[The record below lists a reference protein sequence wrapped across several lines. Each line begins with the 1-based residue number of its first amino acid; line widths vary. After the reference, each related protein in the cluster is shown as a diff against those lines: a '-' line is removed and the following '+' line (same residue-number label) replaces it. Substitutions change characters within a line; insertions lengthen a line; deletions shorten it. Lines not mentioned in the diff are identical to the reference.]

1 MTQDNDLK
9 PSSSLL
15 LVREMNGGIQVFMM
29 RRSLKSNFGGIWVFP
44 GGLLE
49 EQDKQT
55 IENNHTDGI
64 NEAQSQDILS
74 LDQESLPYW
83 VACLRETFEETG
95 ALLAKRENK
104 DTFIPT
110 SSELVKLDK
119 LRADLLNGDI
129 SFPKILGQLNLHL
142 ALDQMI
148 YLSHWITPKVESKR
162 YTTRFFISQLSHQHT
177 LKHDGIEGIES
188 KWIDINDALKDYR
201 GGRMSMIMPTI
212 KNLELIK
219 DFIKVDDL
227 MNTMN
232 NIDPKTILGIE
243 PKFFLENGKWKG
255 LLPGEDGYED
265 H

>member
-83 VACLRETFEETG
+83 RRLFTS
-95 ALLAKRENK
+95 LL
-104 DTFIPT
+104 
-110 SSELVKLDK
+110 
-119 LRADLLNGDI
+119 
-129 SFPKILGQLNLHL
+129 
-142 ALDQMI
+142 
-148 YLSHWITPKVESKR
+148 LSI
-162 YTTRFFISQLSHQHT
+162 
-177 LKHDGIEGIES
+177 
-188 KWIDINDALKDYR
+188 
-201 GGRMSMIMPTI
+201 
-212 KNLELIK
+212 
-219 DFIKVDDL
+219 
-227 MNTMN
+227 
-232 NIDPKTILGIE
+232 
-243 PKFFLENGKWKG
+243 
-255 LLPGEDGYED
+255 
-265 H
+265 